1 MILDKTSK
9 TKLHLSS
16 TPTYVDSSKS
26 NTPSTFI
33 TAKGDSAASH
43 HYWRQ
48 EDIACLSNML
58 NLPSTSVLL
67 PNANTITSSKQGILP
82 LSSLLSTQAKKA
94 LVLPQLQSSSLI
106 SLGQLCDDDCTVQL
120 NKHFLKVFKN
130 KNLIMKGIRNQY
142 DGLWDIP
149 VNKTTIQHT
158 NCIIP
163 PSSVISIHNNYV
175 TSTLNKQKNN
185 IESNKSSKITNTPP
199 NSHFSSRLAKPSI
212 QLLQKTFGPLEH
224 FVFDNIV
231 DNCTKQ
237 LNKKEH
243 RLNVIVRKKTNSCR
257 ISSVSA

>member
-16 TPTYVDSSKS
+16 TPTSKPVDSPKS

-58 NLPSTSVLL
+58 NLPRTYVLL
-67 PNANTITSSKQGILP
+67 PDANTVTSSKQGILP

-120 NKHFLKVFKN
+120 NKHF
-130 KNLIMKGIRNQY
+130 
-142 DGLWDIP
+142 
-149 VNKTTIQHT
+149 
-158 NCIIP
+158 
-163 PSSVISIHNNYV
+163 
-175 TSTLNKQKNN
+175 
-185 IESNKSSKITNTPP
+185 
-199 NSHFSSRLAKPSI
+199 
-212 QLLQKTFGPLEH
+212 
-224 FVFDNIV
+224 
-231 DNCTKQ
+231 
-237 LNKKEH
+237 
-243 RLNVIVRKKTNSCR
+243 
-257 ISSVSA
+257 